1 MFINRFVIF
10 LIALLFVLFFYER
23 VRAIE
28 QFNEP
33 ELTKAFA
40 WKPHKTLGVILKFY
54 MDDGKIVWFAHPMVG
69 FPIGRSD
76 CNLIQVNEYG
86 AKALTTGN
94 TNVYEYN
101 FSKEASMYK
110 TDQGVSWKPYVTKI
124 KN

>member
-1 MFINRFVIF
+1 MAFQRFLIF
-10 LIALLFVLFFYER
+10 LIFVIVLSFTRVEALEK
-23 VRAIE
+23 I
-28 QFNEP
+28 QEP

-40 WKPHKTLGVILKFY
+40 WKPHKTLGVVLKFY

-69 FPIGRSD
+69 FPIGRRD

-94 TNVYEYN
+94 SQVYEYN
-101 FSKEASMYK
+101 FSKEASLYK
-110 TDQGVSWKPYVTKI
+110 TDEGVSWKPYVTKI